1 MRPCLL
7 SARGTVSSVNCLTI
21 HLESRVAL
29 WRERYPDLHIRA
41 VSTRGSLPQFLAGYR
56 NDVRLAVVSADDA
69 DQLPLIVGPHE
80 RPLLPHGECSVMVV
94 H

>member
-1 MRPCLL
+1 MT
-7 SARGTVSSVNCLTI
+7 SG
-21 HLESRVAL
+21 
-29 WRERYPDLHIRA
+29 
-41 VSTRGSLPQFLAGYR
+41 
-56 NDVRLAVVSADDA
+56 LAVVSADDA